1 MIELLRR
8 PGSGL
13 ALQACCSGFWIMTE
27 FLRCLSSG
35 LNLRACCSGFWI
47 MIEVLRRPGIVNE
60 SFRGC
65 TCPWHSGQLSVGL
78 CASVS
83 TQSSSSH
90 NFLNLK
96 TFIRLCDMLTGS
108 LSLGDPTLRLL
119 SGLSK
124 AGVSHATRCRKTAQL
139 LDVTMDCGLWS
150 MVLLDNLRLT
160 AGARVVLLDTLRLT
174 AAPLAPAPP
183 AATAAPDADAVASL
197 PAPPALAALALSRRL
212 ASIACCC
219 LFSFSSFCA
228 SFLAFCWSF
237 ASSFCSLIWVS
248 PASHS
253 SKGSGAF
260 TARPE

>member
-13 ALQACCSGFWIMTE
+13 DLQACCSGFWIMTE

-47 MIEVLRRPGIVNE
+47 MIELLRRPGIVNE

-65 TCPWHSGQLSVGL
+65 TCPSHSGQLSVGL

-96 TFIRLCDMLTGS
+96 TFFRLCDMLTGS

-139 LDVTMDCGLWS
+139 LDVTVDCGLWS
-150 MVLLDNLRLT
+150 MVF
-160 AGARVVLLDTLRLT
+160 LDTLRLT